1 MGGLGSKR
9 GFEFAAGCDVED
21 RVARGGLGVG
31 VVPDAISS
39 PDDGLS
45 ANAVR
50 LGLSFDLVAKELRD
64 GAEVEVDEHDRDQ
77 DLAGRESSN
86 ASTSGGGDDLFPV
99 VLEAAVQRFDRLPS
113 VIVELVPL
121 LGLERERLFHPD
133 ACHDRTPPQSHQRD
147 LPLRS
152 QLLSVAVTPPARRLH
167 DLA

>member
-1 MGGLGSKR
+1 M
-9 GFEFAAGCDVED
+9 
-21 RVARGGLGVG
+21 G

-39 PDDGLS
+39 PDDGVS
-45 ANAVR
+45 VNTVR

-99 VLEAAVQRFDRLPS
+99 VLESAVQGLDRLPS

-121 LGLERERLFHPD
+121 GTHEGERVLLPQGVFLGERDGTLLADSVEEFGNVILFHAKPRQASTPRLLER
-133 ACHDRTPPQSHQRD
+133 
-147 LPLRS
+147 
-152 QLLSVAVTPPARRLH
+152 RRVYGSITN
-167 DLA
+167 AT